1 MLLRPHHRS
10 RMRGLKG
17 ALTLALIVA
26 LTAACAERAAS
37 PVRLSA
43 ASPVR
48 LSAADSGS
56 KIEVRVGEALD
67 LALGGR
73 SPGPWALAYP
83 RSLLSLQR
91 GNKAKGRFHLL
102 ALHPGT
108 ANLVAWPLGSCA
120 AGTGRGLE
128 IKCPLSGQMTEL
140 GDRPVRPFRVTV
152 HISEK

>member
-1 MLLRPHHRS
+1 MS
-10 RMRGLKG
+10 ALKG
-17 ALTLALIVA
+17 ALALALMVA
-26 LTAACAERAAS
+26 LMASCAARAT
-37 PVRLSA
+37 
-43 ASPVR
+43 SPVR

-56 KIEVRVGEALD
+56 KIEVRVGEAFD

-91 GNKAKGRFHLL
+91 GDKAKGRFHLL

-108 ANLVAWPLGSCA
+108 ATLVAWPLGSCA
-120 AGTGRGLE
+120 AGTGHGLE
-128 IKCPLSGQMTEL
+128 IKCPLSGPMAEL
-140 GDRPVRPFRVTV
+140 GDRPVQPFRVTV